1 MMSKILDIASGGVVT
16 HQEKR
21 AWIMLVVSTVAYGVY
36 AGIILSRADGQPLPQ
51 VPYAATLLWTIGA
64 SILAS
69 IVLEIAL
76 GVVNPRASRLKDD
89 RDRQIGRLGDY
100 TGQSFVIIGAA
111 AAMLMAMARWDTF
124 WIANVIY
131 LCFFLSAVLGAAT
144 KIIAYRKS
152 FPQW

>member
-1 MMSKILDIASGGVVT
+1 MSKIVDIASGGVVT

-100 TGQSFVIIGAA
+100 TGQSFVIIGAV
-111 AAMLMAMARWDTF
+111 AAMLMAMAGWDRF